1 MKTRDRRIALEQS
14 LRAQEQ
20 PPTASELAML
30 LRESIERK
38 PMLADTYHRI
48 KGALAR
54 WDAALKAGK

>member
-1 MKTRDRRIALEQS
+1 MKTLARKTALEQA
-14 LRAQEQ
+14 LNAQEP

-30 LRESIERK
+30 LRESIQRK

-54 WDAALKAGK
+54 WDNALKASK